1 MKRILIT
8 GASGL
13 LGANLVLDAV
23 GLMETAAVA
32 YAHRVELPGVQAF
45 QADLADPGAAEEILR
60 RVRPDWVVH
69 CAAAT
74 DVDACEVDPATA
86 FRLNREMAGL
96 VAEAAA
102 QVDARLAHIS
112 TDAVFDGTTGGYGED
127 DPPNPVNVYGR
138 SKLEGEAAAR
148 EACPEALIV
157 RTNIFGW
164 NALDKKS
171 LAEWFL
177 SHLETPRRCPGFVD
191 VSVTPILVSDLG
203 RIIFRMLEAGLRG
216 VYHVVGAD
224 CVSKFEFGVRI
235 AQTFGLDA
243 GMIDPVEVESVRLRA
258 PRARRL
264 CLRGAKIDRDL
275 ATRLPSLG
283 DGLAR
288 FKAEREAG
296 RPARL
301 RAMAGAPAMEIRRT

>member
-1 MKRILIT
+1 MRRILIT

-13 LGANLVLDAV
+13 LGANLVLDAA
-23 GLMETAAVA
+23 GQMDTAAVA
-32 YAHRVELPGVQAF
+32 HAHRVELPGVQAF
-45 QADLADPGAAEEILR
+45 QADLAEPGAAKEILR
-60 RVRPDWVVH
+60 RLRPDWVVH

-74 DVDACEVDPATA
+74 DVDACEDDPATA

-112 TDAVFDGTTGGYGED
+112 TDAVFDGASGGYGED
-127 DPPNPVNVYGR
+127 DPANPINVYGR
-138 SKLEGEAAAR
+138 SKLEGEAAAKA
-148 EACPEALIV
+148 ACPEALIV

-164 NALDKKS
+164 NALEKKS

-177 SHLETPRRCPGFVD
+177 GHLDAPRRCPGFID

-203 RIIFRMLEAGLRG
+203 RILFRMLEVGLRG
-216 VYHVVGAD
+216 IYHVAGRD
-224 CVSKFEFGVRI
+224 CVSKYELGTRI

-243 GMIDPVEVESVRLRA
+243 GMIVPVEVESVRLRA

-264 CLRGAKIDRDL
+264 CLRGAKIERDL
-275 ATRLPSLG
+275 AIRLPSLG
-283 DGLAR
+283 EGLGR

-301 RAMAGAPAMEIRRT
+301 RAMVGLPAVEIRRA